1 MDQYFTQK
9 SELERKREEEERQGK
24 KRAAAQQQWWE
35 ERQMDLDAAEE
46 EKRFQEKKRL
56 DEKARFDNKLL
67 DAKRGEDRQF
77 GAKDAAHPMDRERAN
92 AKETKEANQPG
103 QGPEKE
109 QDQLNPQGKKRGPS
123 SYGMSDEPEQASD
136 QKEEEKTS
144 ATSKKENVVS
154 TETDAVSAPANDRA
168 HAIAVTSK
176 ASERSKTY
184 LAEKGQ
190 AKAPEQEVEH
200 SQQRQKQLGIQ
211 R

>member
-1 MDQYFTQK
+1 
-9 SELERKREEEERQGK
+9 
-24 KRAAAQQQWWE
+24 
-35 ERQMDLDAAEE
+35 
-46 EKRFQEKKRL
+46 
-56 DEKARFDNKLL
+56 NKLL
-67 DAKRGEDRQF
+67 DAKREEDRQF
-77 GAKDAAHPMDRERAN
+77 GARDSAPPMDRERTN
-92 AKETKEANQPG
+92 AKEAKEANQPG

-109 QDQLNPQGKKRGPS
+109 QDQLNPQAKKRGVS
-123 SYGMSDEPEQASD
+123 SYGTSDEPEQASD
-136 QKEEEKTS
+136 QKVEEKAS
-144 ATSKKENVVS
+144 ATPKKETAAS
-154 TETDAVSAPANDRA
+154 TESDVVSAPANDRA